1 MNFADELRHYN
12 KKSERETITNAN
24 LNKDSALFIELIK
37 NACID
42 ANKKHKNSISVY
54 FTSYLSDGYKEYG
67 WTNCLPTIEYYRK
80 SANEFNRGKNY
91 DDGSTVSTNLGRY
104 ETRLYGNLIFF
115 SQDRLSYANM
125 LKKQLCNEL
134 NKMGFENFSVQIQ
147 QLDDIYVIHNRTAS
161 FFSRKVTETISVRK
175 EAKIYV
181 LNFKI
186 HW

>member
-91 DDGSTVSTNLGRY
+91 DDGSKVSTNLGRY

-115 SQDRLSYANM
+115 SQDRLYYDNM
-125 LKKQLCNEL
+125 LKKHLCN
-134 NKMGFENFSVQIQ
+134 
-147 QLDDIYVIHNRTAS
+147 
-161 FFSRKVTETISVRK
+161 
-175 EAKIYV
+175 
-181 LNFKI
+181 
-186 HW
+186 